1 MGAIHQFLSYFHSD
15 GIRALIEGYGLP
27 VICAIVF
34 AESGAFPMLPGDSLL
49 VVCGI
54 YAATP
59 SAGGHV
65 LSLAA
70 LLTLVPLCG
79 VLGSQV
85 GYQVGRW
92 AGPLAWKWK
101 DRHWGPVPLYRHA
114 WLAQTEAFF
123 RRWGTFAVVASRWVP
138 FVRTGAPLL
147 AGASG
152 IPYRRYIPNN
162 IVGAFAWV
170 WSVVLLGYFLPPLL
184 ARTLPGYRL
193 EDHIET
199 IIGAVVALSLL
210 PIVYTLWKERG
221 AAARP
226 VAGPKKKAPRRA
238 APARRPAR

>member
-1 MGAIHQFLSYFHSD
+1 MGSLLYYFHSD
-15 GIRALIEGYGLP
+15 GIRALIQGYGLP

-59 SAGGHV
+59 GGG

-70 LLTLVPLCG
+70 LLGLVPLCA

-101 DRHWGPVPLYRHA
+101 DRRLGPLPLYRHA
-114 WLAQTEAFF
+114 WLVQTEAFF
-123 RRWGTFAVVASRWVP
+123 HRWGTFAVVASRWVP

-152 IPYRRYIPNN
+152 IPYHRYILNN

-193 EDHIET
+193 EDHIEM
-199 IIGAVVALSLL
+199 IIGVVIALSLL
-210 PIVYTLWKERG
+210 PIVYTLWRERRAG
-221 AAARP
+221 AARP
-226 VAGPKKKAPRRA
+226 AAASRRKTPRRA
-238 APARRPAR
+238 APTRRGAR